1 MTTFNTSLQNA
12 EFYVVDERTV
22 LAALRAFT
30 FYSWMVLFDCVA
42 GESRFN
48 EMSSSFFSLQLF
60 PVISVNQTFQHSI
73 NLGG

>member
-22 LAALRAFT
+22 LALRACT

-73 NLGG
+73 NLGR

>member
-22 LAALRAFT
+22 LALRART
-30 FYSWMVLFDCVA
+30 FYSWMVVFDCVA

-48 EMSSSFFSLQLF
+48 EMPSSFFCLRLF